1 MPASRPGYACPRR
14 PSELPSRQPTSG
26 GCPMKITGL
35 RTRRIHIPFDRPIGT
50 AIHRIDGVSGL
61 LVWLDTDQG
70 ITGESYLWAIG
81 RHRVPVRA
89 AMAGRLGERA
99 GGREDGKHVVAGKGV

>member
-14 PSELPSRQPTSG
+14 PSELPSRQPTYG

-35 RTRRIHIPFDRPIGT
+35 RPRRIHIPFDRPIGT

-61 LVWLDTDQG
+61 LVWHDADGGAAAGG
-70 ITGESYLWAIG
+70 ITGASYRWATG
-81 RHRVPVRA
+81 RHRA
-89 AMAGRLGERA
+89 QGLGEMVRRWGVRV
-99 GGREDGKHVVAGKGV
+99 GGKDPG